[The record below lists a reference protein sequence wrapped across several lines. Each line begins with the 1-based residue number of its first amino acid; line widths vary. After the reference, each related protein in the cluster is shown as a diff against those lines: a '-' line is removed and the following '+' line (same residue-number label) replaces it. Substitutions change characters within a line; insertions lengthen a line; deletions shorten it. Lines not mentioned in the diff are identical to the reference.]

1 MIAKLELVKL
11 IKVMGN
17 QKSHGPIKGGNR
29 PVTRGVGTKCLTLH
43 RVTLR
48 QLAWAI
54 VKIVSVRAKELTMN
68 QGKEWSLWDQSS

>member
-1 MIAKLELVKL
+1 MIA
-11 IKVMGN
+11 GN
-17 QKSHGPIKGGNR
+17 NQ

-54 VKIVSVRAKELTMN
+54 VKLKVSARAKELTMN